1 MHEETTD
8 REEAVAAVRATS
20 KEQAEALGE
29 LLMERVMGADVMKD
43 DTPSTTIF
51 PQVESG
57 VENDEGD
64 ELRIEKIARKA
75 SLEAL
80 EDVLEAVDDSTEQVD
95 PNRYTPGDY
104 EALRDMLFP
113 KGWDQEFTSRQ
124 WGLIKNCRTYAEN
137 EPSGLPGHQL
147 MLIVAIMADQFDM
160 VLSIASKLSED
171 LSGTFTENRIYGE
184 RLTKIDADRRD
195 DLKLIADLETRNQR
209 LRMELETLHGN
220 HLKDMGRI
228 EELEG
233 QVEVAYEA
241 NMGADL

>member
-1 MHEETTD
+1 MHEDKMD
-8 REEAVAAVRATS
+8 R
-20 KEQAEALGE
+20 
-29 LLMERVMGADVMKD
+29 DVMTD
-43 DTPSTTIF
+43 DSPTTTIF

-57 VENDEGD
+57 VENDMEINPNVD
-64 ELRIEKIARKA
+64 PEQVERIARKA

-80 EDVLEAVDDSTEQVD
+80 EDVLGAVDGSTGQVD
-95 PNRYTPGDY
+95 PDRYVPGDY
-104 EALRDMLFP
+104 ESLRDMLFP

-124 WGLIKNCRTYAEN
+124 WGLIKNCRTYAAN

-147 MLIVAIMADQFDM
+147 MLIVARMADDIDM
-160 VLSIASKLSED
+160 ILSIAGKLSED

-195 DLKLIADLETRNQR
+195 DLKLIAELETRNQR
-209 LRMELETLHGN
+209 LRMEVETLHGN